1 MIDKIE
7 RRLIPLIA
15 RLVEHLQSKLL
26 TYKHQELKRQLK
38 FCGRGVRFK
47 REIRIDH
54 PQNVS
59 IGDKVYIGP
68 NTVLDGRGGITIGKN
83 TTLGF
88 NVVVLSANHDYKSNA
103 LPYEHNVYIHKP
115 VVVGENVWIA
125 GNVLIV
131 PGVTIGD
138 GAIIAAGTV
147 VTGNVEPLAIVGN
160 QPMRTIKYRDKEH
173 YDRLAGKESE
183 PINTPET
190 NNKQAE
196 WQEGIKV
203 AVDAPST

>member
-15 RLVEHLQSKLL
+15 RLVEHLQTKLL

-68 NTVLDGRGGITIGKN
+68 NTLLDGRGGITIGKN

-115 VVVGENVWIA
+115 VTIGENVWIA

-160 QPMRTIKYRDKEH
+160 QPMRVLKYRDKEH

-183 PINTPET
+183 QINSTPEIVH
-190 NNKQAE
+190 E
-196 WQEGIKV
+196 
-203 AVDAPST
+203 

>member
-15 RLVEHLQSKLL
+15 KLVEHLQSKLL
-26 TYKHQELKRQLK
+26 TYKHQEIKRQLK

-47 REIRIDH
+47 REIQIDH

-68 NTVLDGRGGITIGKN
+68 NTLLDGRGGITIGKN

-88 NVVVLSANHDYKSNA
+88 NVVVLSANHDYNSNA
-103 LPYEHNVYIHKP
+103 LPYEHNVYLHKP
-115 VVVGENVWIA
+115 VTIGENVWIA

-160 QPMRTIKYRDKEH
+160 QPMRVLKYRDKEH

-183 PINTPET
+183 AISTTPELV
-190 NNKQAE
+190 
-196 WQEGIKV
+196 QE
-203 AVDAPST
+203 

>member
-15 RLVEHLQSKLL
+15 RLVEYWQNKLL
-26 TYKHQELKRQLK
+26 SYKHQEIKRQLK

-68 NTVLDGRGGITIGKN
+68 NTILDGRGGITIGKN

-88 NVVVLSANHDYKSNA
+88 NAVVLSANHDIKSNA

-115 VVVGENVWIA
+115 VVIGENVWIA
-125 GNVLIV
+125 ANVLIV
-131 PGVTIGD
+131 PGVTIGN

-160 QPMRTIKYRDKEH
+160 QPMRVIKYRDKEH
-173 YDRLAGKESE
+173 YERLAGKDPAEM
-183 PINTPET
+183 NTALELVHHFY
-190 NNKQAE
+190 
-196 WQEGIKV
+196 QE
-203 AVDAPST
+203 